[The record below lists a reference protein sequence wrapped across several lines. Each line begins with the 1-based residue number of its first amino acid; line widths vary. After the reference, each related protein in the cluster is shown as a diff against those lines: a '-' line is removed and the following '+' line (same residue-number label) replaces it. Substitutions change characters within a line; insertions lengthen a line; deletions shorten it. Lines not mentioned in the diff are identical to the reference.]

1 MVLYRLEAQSWRGSG
16 ALVLGTMVR
25 LSTAFFAI
33 AATAQEPPP
42 PSGPG
47 PSDVPSHVSAS
58 RPASHVPA
66 SPANYRSSLSE
77 VPAGELAAYLKAND
91 VQRVPFDSTL
101 ATIRTCLRRSE
112 DAIQPCLESRD
123 QACETDTSQCTHA
136 AEDAWQLYIARYLR
150 LLHTA
155 LPAETSAASQKAWTA
170 YVDAECEFETAPYP
184 DDPPMRHNVDSSCR
198 AGKAQDRAL
207 ELRAILIDAES

>member
-1 MVLYRLEAQSWRGSG
+1 MVLYRLKAQSWRGSG
-16 ALVLGTMVR
+16 AAVLGTMVG
-25 LSTAFFAI
+25 LSTALVAI
-33 AATAQEPPP
+33 AATAQEPPTT
-42 PSGPG
+42 SGPR
-47 PSDVPSHVSAS
+47 PSNGRSHAAAF
-58 RPASHVPA
+58 RPAPRVPA

-91 VQRVPFDSTL
+91 AQRVPFDSTL
-101 ATIRTCLRRSE
+101 ATIRTCLHRSE

-123 QACETDTSQCTHA
+123 QACETDTSQYATA
-136 AEDAWQLYIARYLR
+136 AEQAWQLYIARYLR
-150 LLHTA
+150 LLQTA

-184 DDPPMRHNVDSSCR
+184 GDPPMRHNVDSSCR

>member
-1 MVLYRLEAQSWRGSG
+1 MVLYRLKAQSWRGSG
-16 ALVLGTMVR
+16 TRVLGTMIGI
-25 LSTAFFAI
+25 STAI
-33 AATAQEPPP
+33 AATAHEPPTT
-42 PSGPG
+42 SGPR
-47 PSDVPSHVSAS
+47 PLNARSHAAAS
-58 RPASHVPA
+58 EPAPHVPT

-77 VPAGELAAYLKAND
+77 VPGSELAAYLKAND

-112 DAIQPCLESRD
+112 DAIQPCLDSRD
-123 QACETDTSQCTHA
+123 QACETDTSQCATA
-136 AEDAWQLYIARYLR
+136 AEQAWQLYIARYL
-150 LLHTA
+150 LLLQTA
-155 LPAETSAASQKAWTA
+155 LSAETSVASQRAWTA

-184 DDPPMRHNVDSSCR
+184 DDPPMRHNVASSCR